1 MGEGVTGD
9 GLAVLP
15 YFAAANRYHASI
27 WMSKQKS
34 DRGFANA
41 NRRLNR
47 LTGAMGEPAVIVME
61 PLK

>member
-1 MGEGVTGD
+1 MALLYCLSLLLLIVTMP
-9 GLAVLP
+9 A
-15 YFAAANRYHASI
+15 F

-47 LTGAMGEPAVIVME
+47 LTGAMGAPAVIVME